1 MELKNFYN
9 KIGENYDLLL
19 SRLLSSERI
28 EKYLTIFFDDN
39 NICDLKMQI
48 LSNDIQSAINTAHTL
63 KGVTATLGFD
73 NLAAEICELHEALKN
88 NENEQADEL
97 CRQVVKEYEII
108 YNEWCN
114 IKNTLTENDIG
125 SGKTGELI

>member
-1 MELKNFYN
+1 MKLKNFYD

-39 NICDLKMQI
+39 NIRDLKMQI

-73 NLAAEICELHEALKN
+73 HLAAEICELHGALKN
-88 NENEQADEL
+88 NENELADEL

-114 IKNTLTENDIG
+114 NKNTLTENDIG
-125 SGKTGELI
+125 SGKTGEVI